1 MASAIGN
8 FDLILDTDDKAP
20 NCPHG
25 MDFNMILLKGLMTSL
40 SFHKKLSLLLPIEV
54 QNH

>member
-8 FDLILDTDDKAP
+8 IDLILDTDDKAP

-25 MDFNMILLKGLMTSL
+25 MDFNMILLNGLMTRL
-40 SFHKKLSLLLPIEV
+40 SFHKNLGLILPIDV
-54 QNH
+54 QNR